1 MNVHEAKTHF
11 SKLIDAAHAGET
23 ILVAKG
29 VKPWARLVPLEQP
42 RPRRQQLLLDT
53 HAVYVSAASGWEI
66 ATKVRLGKLPGIGDL
81 LNDLPQLLIAQG
93 FELLP
98 ITLQQGLHAGSYP
111 MPHRDPF
118 DRLLAAQAELAM
130 LTLVTLDPALQAFPC
145 RLLW

>member
-1 MNVHEAKTHF
+1 MT
-11 SKLIDAAHAGET
+11 
-23 ILVAKG
+23 
-29 VKPWARLVPLEQP
+29 
-42 RPRRQQLLLDT
+42 QLLLDT
-53 HAVYVSAASGWEI
+53 HALLSWLAEPDRLSPAAYAGINDPANSVYVSAASGWEI
-66 ATKVRLGKLPGIGDL
+66 ATMVRIGKLPGIGEL